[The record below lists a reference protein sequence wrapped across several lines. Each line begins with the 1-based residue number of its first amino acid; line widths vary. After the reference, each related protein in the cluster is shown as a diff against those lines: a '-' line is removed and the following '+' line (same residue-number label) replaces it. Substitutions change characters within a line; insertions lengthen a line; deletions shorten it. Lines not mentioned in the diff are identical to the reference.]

1 MCVGGKYTADGLDA
15 FCLYKETWAALE
27 LQGARMECCGEAGN
41 LPACS
46 MGQGFGT
53 FIDSSRL

>member
-1 MCVGGKYTADGLDA
+1 MWGGKYIADGSDA
-15 FCLYKETWAALE
+15 FCHYKKTWAALE
-27 LQGARMECCGEAGN
+27 LLGAWTECCGEASN
-41 LPACS
+41 LPVCS